1 MHPTTHNGTGLAQL
15 GSHQPHTMAARRG
28 AAGRQ
33 QLEELNA
40 EVSSR
45 TCELRHGKTA
55 LRQAHAELAV
65 LHKRDTPARVTG
77 REGSEA

>member
-1 MHPTTHNGTGLAQL
+1 MHPTTHNGTGFAQL

-28 AAGRQ
+28 AAGQQ

-45 TCELRHGKTA
+45 TCELTHGQTA
-55 LRQAHAELAV
+55 LGQAYTELARP
-65 LHKRDTPARVTG
+65 HKHDTPAPVAD